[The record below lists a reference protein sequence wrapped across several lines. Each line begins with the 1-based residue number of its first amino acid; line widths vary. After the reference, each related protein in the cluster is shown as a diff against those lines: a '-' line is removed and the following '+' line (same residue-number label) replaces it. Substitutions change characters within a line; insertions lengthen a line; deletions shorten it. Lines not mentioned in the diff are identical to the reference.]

1 MRKKQNVKQR
11 KAEPIITPTPLTTTT
26 TTTAAVVQEFVVEK
40 IIHRRVFNG
49 RVEYYLKWKGFTD
62 ADNTW
67 EPEDNLVCPE
77 LIEEFLRNLCLSG
90 ENQVEEE
97 NLRPV
102 EPELVPKEELAEQ
115 ETEIV
120 YSEQR
125 HNDLQEPA
133 DQDSPTA
140 LTCPQEP
147 ADQDSP
153 TALTCPLEPE
163 HIIGSTDRHG
173 ELMFLIKWKNRD
185 EVALLSA
192 REASARYPEVV
203 VAFYEDKL
211 TWHSGDEDQ

>member
-11 KAEPIITPTPLTTTT
+11 KAETITATIITPLTTTA
-26 TTTAAVVQEFVVEK
+26 AAVVQEFVVEK
-40 IIHRRVFNG
+40 IIHRRVSNG

-90 ENQVEEE
+90 DNQVEEE
-97 NLRPV
+97 NLQPV
-102 EPELVPKEELAEQ
+102 EPELVPKEELAGQ

-140 LTCPQEP
+140 LTCP
-147 ADQDSP
+147 
-153 TALTCPLEPE
+153 LEPE
-163 HIIGSTDRHG
+163 RIIGSTDRHG

-203 VAFYEDKL
+203 VGFYEDKL

>member
-11 KAEPIITPTPLTTTT
+11 KAETITATIITPTLSTTTPP
-26 TTTAAVVQEFVVEK
+26 VVQEFVVEK
-40 IIHRRVFNG
+40 IIRRRVSNG

-90 ENQVEEE
+90 ENQVGEE

-102 EPELVPKEELAEQ
+102 GPELVPKEELAEQ
-115 ETEIV
+115 ETEIQV
-120 YSEQR
+120 CSEQR

-133 DQDSPTA
+133 DQES
-140 LTCPQEP
+140 
-147 ADQDSP
+147 DSP

-163 HIIGSTDRHG
+163 RIIGSTDRHG